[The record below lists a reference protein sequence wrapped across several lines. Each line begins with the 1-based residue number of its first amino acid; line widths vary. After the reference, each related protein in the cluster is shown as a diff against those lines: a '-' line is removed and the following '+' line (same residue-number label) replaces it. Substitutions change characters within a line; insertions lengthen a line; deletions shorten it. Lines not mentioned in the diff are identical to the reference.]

1 MLNYNLK
8 TIIFQCSTNYGS
20 PTRVTSIVASNMADP
35 VLTKTD
41 CSLKW
46 TLLALV
52 CHLLSVNG
60 LSVGFF
66 LNYILSFT
74 CRLSHYYSLTCRYL
88 NVKPDSKLQH
98 AIIHPSKVADIGL
111 HLVFV
116 GLSWINR
123 RHHSLTS
130 SQQAESQ

>member
-8 TIIFQCSTNYGS
+8 TIIFQCSKNYGS

-41 CSLKW
+41 RSLKW

-52 CHLLSVNG
+52 CHLLSVYG

-66 LNYILSFT
+66 LKYSFLYMQIILLFINMQVSKREAGQQVT
-74 CRLSHYYSLTCRYL
+74 ACHYPPFKSCRYWT
-88 NVKPDSKLQH
+88 PR
-98 AIIHPSKVADIGL
+98 I
-111 HLVFV
+111 VFV

-130 SQQAESQ
+130 SLQAEFQ